1 MKKSIFL
8 FIIAILFALTT
19 SSQTPQAFKYQAVA
33 RDLSGS
39 VLVSK
44 NVSFRISILQSSASG
59 TSVYSENHTKTTNA
73 FGLVDLEI
81 GNGSSPTGNFSAINW
96 ANNSYFLKVELDPN
110 GGSAY
115 QLMGTS
121 QLLSVPYAIQ
131 SKKTEEVADNS
142 VTAAKIANN
151 AVTVAKLP
159 AGATATTYLR
169 GDGTWQTPAG
179 GSTTPYGNDGDIQFK
194 NGTNFFASQLL
205 HWDNTNYR
213 LGIGTNSPDS
223 KLQVV
228 SNSTVTSP
236 QIKLFETEADYARIN
251 FHNSSSTSYWAL
263 AGLNSTTNA
272 NERFNIYN
280 STSGDVF
287 SISGTGNVGIGNVP
301 IVNYRLRVVQNGS
314 GNYGAL
320 DLENSGAYATLK
332 VSNTSTTGKAAY
344 FDGLV
349 QIVGDKGELN
359 LPHTGTANV
368 LPFAY
373 GFITNTGAK
382 SSVTSNIGTI
392 TKVGTGNY
400 KIEIDGL
407 GTDYIVTATLNQ
419 GNAYYLTSVTSR
431 TSLFFVVSV
440 WDTKNDVYAD
450 GAFSFVVYKP

>member
-8 FIIAILFALTT
+8 FVIAILFALTT

-39 VLVSK
+39 VLASK

-59 TSVYSENHTKTTNA
+59 TSVYSEKHTKTTNA

-96 ANNSYFLKVELDPN
+96 ASNSYFLKVELDPN

-159 AGATATTYLR
+159 TGATATTYLR

-287 SISGTGNVGIGNVP
+287 SISGTGNVGIGTAPSTSYKLKINGG
-301 IVNYRLRVVQNGS
+301 IVTAYDGT
-314 GNYGAL
+314 GATIH
-320 DLENSGAYATLK
+320 ST
-332 VSNTSTTGKAAY
+332 NTSTSRLAGY
-344 FDGLV
+344 FDGHIRVWGTDSEIQRQQTGSANMVPICYGAYHTGAIVGGTENFSVTWNAASSWYEISITNESYHYMSYITMVTPLSNALVPSTSSVGGKLIIKLSNLSGTLV
-349 QIVGDKGELN
+349 Q
-359 LPHTGTANV
+359 
-368 LPFAY
+368 
-373 GFITNTGAK
+373 
-382 SSVTSNIGTI
+382 
-392 TKVGTGNY
+392 GN
-400 KIEIDGL
+400 
-407 GTDYIVTATLNQ
+407 
-419 GNAYYLTSVTSR
+419 
-431 TSLFFVVSV
+431 
-440 WDTKNDVYAD
+440 
-450 GAFSFVVYKP
+450 FSFVIYQP

>member
-33 RDLSGS
+33 RDLSGN
-39 VLVSK
+39 VLVSI
-44 NVSFRISILQSSASG
+44 NVSFRISILQGSAAG
-59 TSVYSENHTKTTNA
+59 TSVYSEKHTKTTNA

-81 GNGSSPTGNFSAINW
+81 GNGTAPTGSFSAINW
-96 ANNSYFLKVELDPN
+96 AGNVYFLKVEMDPN
-110 GGSAY
+110 GGTAY

-159 AGATATTYLR
+159 TGATASTFLR

-179 GSTTPYGNDGDIQFK
+179 GSTTPYGDDGDIQFK

-213 LGIGTNSPDS
+213 LGIGTNMPDS
-223 KLQVV
+223 KLVV
-228 SNSTVTSP
+228 SSNSTMTSP

-251 FHNSSSTSYWAL
+251 FLNSTLTSYWAL
-263 AGLNSTTNA
+263 AGLNSNTTSTA
-272 NERFNIYN
+272 RFNIYH
-280 STSGDVF
+280 SVSGDVF
-287 SISGTGNVGIGNVP
+287 SISGDGNVGIGNVP
-301 IVNYRLRVVQNGS
+301 NSSYRLRVVQNGN
-314 GNYGAL
+314 GNYGSLA
-320 DLENSGAYATLK
+320 LENSGAFSTLK
-332 VSNTSTTGKAAY
+332 VSNTSNTGKAAY

-359 LPHTGTANV
+359 QEKTGTANMM
-368 LPFAY
+368 PFAY
-373 GFITNTGAK
+373 GYITSTGVK
-382 SSVTSNIGTI
+382 SSVTSN
-392 TKVGTGNY
+392 VGTVTKAATGQY
-400 KIEIDGL
+400 KIEIEGL
-407 GTDYIVTATLNQ
+407 GTDYIVTATPNQ
-419 GNAYYLTSVTSR
+419 GTAFL
-431 TSLFFVVSV
+431 VSV
-440 WDTKNDVYAD
+440 VTGRSSTHFFIGIWDTKNDAYAD
-450 GAFSFVVYKP
+450 GGFSFVVYKP